1 MNKLLK
7 YDTQHIRVFSHD
19 EQFIKLSHYEDEFLM
34 IADCLFAQSATL
46 KVSDKQMQ
54 ECHDLVNALK
64 KQQYRMVINY
74 DNTHLSFSVSYLENH
89 YEYSFTEEQIIC
101 WQELFIE
108 STKSFATADN
118 FNLPHHG
125 KKTMILFFEELQI
138 PIPSSLTVLEVYYTN
153 QFFCIPFEFLYGVFM
168 VKQYIPSSIDTELSK
183 IHRVAIMYDPDL
195 ELSKEESLNTL
206 KLLEKRAYILDQ
218 HNPDLVLVSAHG
230 MIDQDKSYLVN
241 DVLESLVLEKSPK
254 VIIFN
259 SCLLAQC
266 PQGII
271 QNFLDKGCVVIASP
285 FYTLCNKTIFG
296 PLLRFLN
303 DSSGDSVWKALMMLK
318 IFYPRIYRYF
328 RIYIPYND
336 CEK

>member
-46 KVSDKQMQ
+46 KVSDKQIQ
-54 ECHDLVNALK
+54 ECHNLVNGLK
-64 KQQYRMVINY
+64 NDPYRMVIKY
-74 DNTHLSFSVSYLENH
+74 DKAHLNFSVSYLEKH
-89 YEYSFTEEQIIC
+89 YEYSFTEEQIFC
-101 WQELFIE
+101 WQELFTE

-138 PIPSSLTVLEVYYTN
+138 PIPSSLTVLEVYYPN
-153 QFFCIPFEFLYGVFM
+153 QFFYVPFEFLYGIFM
-168 VKQYIPSSIDTELSK
+168 VKDYMPSSVDTEISK

-195 ELSKEESLNTL
+195 KLSKEESLYML
-206 KLLEKRAYILDQ
+206 KLLEKRSYILDQ

-230 MIDQDKSYLVN
+230 MVDQDKSYLVN
-241 DVLESLVLEKSPK
+241 DVLESLILEKSPK
-254 VIIFN
+254 VIVFN

-271 QNFLDKGCVVIASP
+271 QTFLDKGCVVIASP
-285 FYTLCNKTIFG
+285 FYTLCHKTIFG

-303 DSSGDSVWKALMMLK
+303 DTSGDSVWKSLMMLK

-328 RIYIPYND
+328 RIYIPHKNPL
-336 CEK
+336 